1 MKLIKTR
8 KMLSIFKLRYIDEDK
23 GSTITDTDFKDVVN
37 ELNQI
42 ENKYIIYKR
51 LSFVLIYIISFLFG
65 FIYFLI

>member
-37 ELNQI
+37 ELNKI